1 MRLLYQI
8 IVLFRQKVEEDVKGI
23 LKNIQEA
30 TNLELEII
38 EKDRVEN
45 IVNALK
51 DN

>member
-1 MRLLYQI
+1 
-8 IVLFRQKVEEDVKGI
+8 VEEDVKGI